1 MKDFA
6 QQKKG
11 IKKNKSVSNITTGK
25 SPVPIKLVLALMVFP
40 VIFLVGSGLFFNTDS
55 EIYTLEKTENDI
67 TFTFE
72 QDLKNENIHL
82 ELEKIYEEAT
92 CESYLQIET
101 YGKKMFAEE
110 TLDKMRELDFE
121 PYLEEV
127 TSKNYDGILFR
138 VMIGPMLT
146 ISDTNNARETLIR
159 ADFIPL
165 LRTRC
170 IQI

>member
-6 QQKKG
+6 QQEKG
-11 IKKNKSVSNITTGK
+11 TKKNKSISNIRSGK
-25 SPVPIKLVLALMVFP
+25 SPVPIKLILLLMIFPIVF
-40 VIFLVGSGLFFNTDS
+40 LLGSGLFFNS
-55 EIYTLEKTENDI
+55 ESQVYSIEKTENDI

-72 QDLKNENIHL
+72 QDLRDENIYL

-101 YGKKMFAEE
+101 YGKKIFAEE
-110 TLDKMRELDFE
+110 TLNKMEELGFT

-138 VMIGPMLT
+138 VMIGPMQS
-146 ISDTNNARETLIR
+146 ISETNNARETLIR
-159 ADFIPL
+159 ADFLPL

-170 IQI
+170 TQI

>member
-6 QQKKG
+6 QQKKD
-11 IKKNKSVSNITTGK
+11 IKKNRSVSNITTGM
-25 SPVPIKLVLALMVFP
+25 SPVPIKLILALMVFP
-40 VIFLVGSGLFFNTDS
+40 VVFLMGSGLFFNTES
-55 EIYTLEKTENDI
+55 EIYIVEKTENDI

-72 QDLKNENIHL
+72 QDLKDEKIYL
-82 ELEKIYEEAT
+82 ELERIYEEAT

-101 YGKKMFAEE
+101 YGKKIFAEE
-110 TLDKMRELDFE
+110 TLEKMKKFGFE

-138 VMIGPMLT
+138 VMIGPMQS
-146 ISDTNNARETLIR
+146 ISDTNNAREALIR
-159 ADFIPL
+159 ADFLPL
-165 LRTRC
+165 LRTKC